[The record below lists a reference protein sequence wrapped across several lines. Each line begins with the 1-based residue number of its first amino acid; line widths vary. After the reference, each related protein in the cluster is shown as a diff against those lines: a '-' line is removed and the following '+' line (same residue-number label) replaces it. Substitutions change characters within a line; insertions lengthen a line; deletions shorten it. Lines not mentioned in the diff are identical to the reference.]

1 MSAMNKILMI
11 PALLFMAGC
20 SSMNPINWFTPH
32 RMVIEQ
38 GNEISEAAAQQVK
51 PGMTRNQVRF
61 LLGTP
66 LLADP
71 FHANRWDYKYV
82 LERQGQPTEE
92 RLVTVIFNADSVV
105 SVEGQGLAEN
115 NAPAP
120 LIPAKN

>member
-1 MSAMNKILMI
+1 MNKILMI
-11 PALLFMAGC
+11 PALLFVAGC

-38 GNEISEAAAQQVK
+38 GNEVSEASVQKVK

-82 LERQGQPTEE
+82 LERQGKPTEE

-105 SVEGQGLAEN
+105 SVEGQGLPDN
-115 NAPAP
+115 YAPAP
-120 LIPAKN
+120 IIPPKN